1 MMTDRLE
8 YGIRQVAD
16 ALIKM
21 LQQDATD
28 GPPELRHWDWQQG
41 VGLYGL
47 VRAYETLGEPA
58 YLEYCKLY
66 VDRLLAEDKVS
77 YSINGA
83 IVFET
88 VLKLYEHLGEERYRV
103 EMRYFL
109 RWLLRSAAKCQD
121 GCFEH
126 SWFETNVHLVEQV
139 WIDTLFMAGIVL
151 ADSARLFHRDDC
163 RAEVF
168 AQFQAH
174 QRCLQDPATGLY
186 RHFYDGVKQSYM
198 AGAFWGR
205 GNGWLAASLVDML
218 NALGL
223 DDPRCADIVDSF
235 QRQMAA
241 VASLQAANGMFHT
254 VLNDPATYLEMS
266 ATAALG
272 YAALRGVRLGVLEP
286 RFQEVG
292 DRATA
297 ATLANI
303 KKDGIVTNVSS
314 GTAGFITYAQY
325 NEIPIAP
332 RWYGQALAILLLCE
346 ALEAA

>member
-1 MMTDRLE
+1 MIDRLQH
-8 YGIRQVAD
+8 GIRQVSE

-21 LQQDATD
+21 LQEDATD

-47 VRAYETLGEPA
+47 VRAYETIGEPA
-58 YLEYCKLY
+58 YLDYCKLY

-83 IVFET
+83 IVFAT
-88 VLKLYEHLGEERYRV
+88 VLKLHEHYGDERYRV

-109 RWLLRSAAKCQD
+109 RWLLHSAAKCQN

-126 SWFETNVHLVEQV
+126 SWIETNVHLVEQV

-151 ADSARLFHRDDC
+151 AESARLLGREDC
-163 RAEVF
+163 RDEVF
-168 AQFQAH
+168 VQFAAH
-174 QRCLQDPATGLY
+174 QFCLQDPATGLY
-186 RHFYDGVKQSYM
+186 RHFYDGIQQSYI

-218 NALGL
+218 SAIGL
-223 DDPRCADIVDSF
+223 DDPRSAAIVASF
-235 QRQMAA
+235 QRQMTAA
-241 VASLQAANGMFHT
+241 ASLQEANGLFHT
-254 VLNDPATYLEMS
+254 ILNDPTTYLEMS

-272 YAALRGVRLGVLEP
+272 YAALRGVRLGILEP
-286 RFQEVG
+286 GFGAMGEK
-292 DRATA
+292 ALA

-303 KKDGIVTNVSS
+303 GPDGIVANVSS
-314 GTAGFITYAQY
+314 GTGGFIAYEEY
-325 NEIPIAP
+325 NRIPIAP
-332 RWYGQALAILLLCE
+332 RWYGQALALLLLCE
-346 ALEAA
+346 ALKEA